1 MAKADKRQKQA
12 AQAGNNVEND
22 PETNPK
28 KTSTLL
34 YLGIAS
40 SIFVFVQ
47 TFSLLS
53 SIYLSFILT
62 LLIAL
67 ALNPL
72 VSSLRTTMGGRKGAT
87 ALVVFLMISVLS
99 LSGWAFYI
107 PLRDSVSNL
116 SEVLPE
122 YWERLQKPLIKMEQH
137 AKRSE
142 IRMQAEVTTEIT
154 NAAEN
159 NEMDES
165 ENSPEPEPTN
175 SPADSSTLRS
185 SLAQMLGAV
194 VGSMTNFASNGAQIL
209 LVLVTVFFGVI
220 FMLMNPRP
228 IISSIFSLVP
238 VTHHDK
244 ATAIIERICRFAPAW
259 GGSTLAG
266 MLTIGLLVF
275 ALMWPILG
283 FMDALVLGLIAG
295 LLESVP
301 FLGPTLSTFPALL
314 LAISK
319 GGMTPLWVLLA
330 YAAVQALENN
340 IILPVIMSRGMRL
353 NAVAVIFSM
362 LLCVSTFGVLGV
374 LIAAPMVAVINI
386 FHEEIYRKRYLPA
399 ITDAN
404 LDALARKVL
413 HTKGVDGD

>member
-1 MAKADKRQKQA
+1 MAKANKRQKQA
-12 AQAGNNVEND
+12 AQAGNNVKND

-194 VGSMTNFASNGAQIL
+194 VGSMTN
-209 LVLVTVFFGVI
+209 
-220 FMLMNPRP
+220 P
-228 IISSIFSLVP
+228 
-238 VTHHDK
+238 
-244 ATAIIERICRFAPAW
+244 
-259 GGSTLAG
+259 
-266 MLTIGLLVF
+266 
-275 ALMWPILG
+275 
-283 FMDALVLGLIAG
+283 
-295 LLESVP
+295 
-301 FLGPTLSTFPALL
+301 
-314 LAISK
+314 
-319 GGMTPLWVLLA
+319 PL
-330 YAAVQALENN
+330 Q
-340 IILPVIMSRGMRL
+340 G
-353 NAVAVIFSM
+353 
-362 LLCVSTFGVLGV
+362 C
-374 LIAAPMVAVINI
+374 
-386 FHEEIYRKRYLPA
+386 
-399 ITDAN
+399 
-404 LDALARKVL
+404 
-413 HTKGVDGD
+413 

>member
-12 AQAGNNVEND
+12 AQAGNNVKND

-40 SIFVFVQ
+40 SVFVFVQ

-122 YWERLQKPLIKMEQH
+122 
-137 AKRSE
+137 
-142 IRMQAEVTTEIT
+142 
-154 NAAEN
+154 
-159 NEMDES
+159 
-165 ENSPEPEPTN
+165 
-175 SPADSSTLRS
+175 SSTLRS

-266 MLTIGLLVF
+266 MLTIGL
-275 ALMWPILG
+275 
-283 FMDALVLGLIAG
+283 
-295 LLESVP
+295 
-301 FLGPTLSTFPALL
+301 
-314 LAISK
+314 
-319 GGMTPLWVLLA
+319 
-330 YAAVQALENN
+330 
-340 IILPVIMSRGMRL
+340 
-353 NAVAVIFSM
+353 
-362 LLCVSTFGVLGV
+362 
-374 LIAAPMVAVINI
+374 
-386 FHEEIYRKRYLPA
+386 
-399 ITDAN
+399 
-404 LDALARKVL
+404 
-413 HTKGVDGD
+413 